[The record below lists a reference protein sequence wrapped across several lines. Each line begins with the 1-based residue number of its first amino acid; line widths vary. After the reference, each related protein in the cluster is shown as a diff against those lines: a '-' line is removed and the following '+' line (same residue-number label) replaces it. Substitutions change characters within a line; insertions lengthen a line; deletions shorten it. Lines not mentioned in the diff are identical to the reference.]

1 MTSGTYSGATAR
13 TNVGPMANPNLMES
27 LARAQAAQSGMVRIP
42 SQAERDEVVKVQ
54 GMQVRTNAANFA
66 TQLFAGKAPSP
77 QTWSSI
83 AKVIELYIW
92 GEVNPPA

>member
-1 MTSGTYSGATAR
+1 
-13 TNVGPMANPNLMES
+13 
-27 LARAQAAQSGMVRIP
+27 
-42 SQAERDEVVKVQ
+42 
-54 GMQVRTNAANFA
+54 MQVRTNAANFA

-92 GEVNPPA
+92 GEVSPPQ

>member
-1 MTSGTYSGATAR
+1 MT
-13 TNVGPMANPNLMES
+13 NPNLMQA
-27 LARAQAAQSGMVRIP
+27 LAAAQAQQTGIVRVP
-42 SQAERDEVVKVQ
+42 SQAERDEVAKVQ
-54 GMQVRTNAANFA
+54 GVQVRTNAAGFA

-92 GEVNPPA
+92 GEVNPPQ